1 MLLLPPP
8 PPSPFASDS
17 DDDDT
22 SAAKK
27 AKHAADSA
35 EKSELAAYLATPST
49 YVSANPH
56 LPLAREEIAERAEVE
71 DLLARLKGH
80 QKDLMDKRSTN
91 QKDLDGMRGS
101 IKKIRKETDE
111 LMKSQQ
117 TNLATM
123 GRKLH

>member
-1 MLLLPPP
+1 MLALWCLDL
-8 PPSPFASDS
+8 SHSDS
-17 DDDDT
+17 DDEEA

-27 AKHAADSA
+27 AKNAADSA

-49 YVSANPH
+49 YVSQNPH
-56 LPLAREEIAERAEVE
+56 LPLTREEISERAEVE
-71 DLLARLKGH
+71 DLLAKLKGH

-91 QKDLDGMRGS
+91 QKDLDGMRGNL
-101 IKKIRKETDE
+101 KKIRKETDE